1 MPQSAGH
8 GSPSPPVWTL
18 MMMFELQSF
27 PKFIPSEIRKAFCAS
42 VYTVNVKRR
51 LFLSAT
57 VLFFLNFSITLV
69 PHFNMA
75 DNSTEDAISYED
87 LALIEEQFEEVDV
100 EIRMHTQARGSP
112 NKQ

>member
-1 MPQSAGH
+1 
-8 GSPSPPVWTL
+8 
-18 MMMFELQSF
+18 
-27 PKFIPSEIRKAFCAS
+27 
-42 VYTVNVKRR
+42 
-51 LFLSAT
+51 
-57 VLFFLNFSITLV
+57 
-69 PHFNMA
+69 MA